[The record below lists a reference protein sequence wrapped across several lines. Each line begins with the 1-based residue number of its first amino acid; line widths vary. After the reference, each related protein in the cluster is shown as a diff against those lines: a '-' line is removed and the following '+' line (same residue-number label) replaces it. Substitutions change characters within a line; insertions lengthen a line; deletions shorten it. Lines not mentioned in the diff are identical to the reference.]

1 MKHLNSQQD
10 PGYGSANSDAAGLLG
25 PADGTFSAASDPWAS
40 TSWQASSGSEASFGP
55 GWAYGQN
62 FDTANSSTSLSA
74 CYPTSSASADGP
86 ATLSPSAAGAA
97 GNEATAIGLN
107 QLPSAP
113 PLAGGALSSVA
124 APIAFESTVG
134 TGGSSALK
142 ADQLRS
148 AFGLTG
154 SGIKVGVLSD
164 SFNNL
169 GGYAADSSSGA
180 LPPGVVVL
188 GDELDGKGSD
198 EGRAMLEL
206 VHQIAPGAQLYFD
219 TGEVSDQVFA
229 DNVSALRNAGCN
241 II

>member
-40 TSWQASSGSEASFGP
+40 TSWQVGSGSEASFGP

-62 FDTANSSTSLSA
+62 FDTASASTSLSA
-74 CYPTSSASADGP
+74 CYLTSSVSAGGP
-86 ATLSPSAAGAA
+86 ATAESA

-107 QLPSAP
+107 QLLPATP
-113 PLAGGALSSVA
+113 MTGGALSSVV
-124 APIAFESTVG
+124 APIAFDSAVG
-134 TGGSSALK
+134 LGGSSALK
-142 ADQLRS
+142 ADQLRN